1 MCACV
6 CDVCVESVC
15 LCVCGEGKCVCVC
28 VCVCVNVCG
37 KFVCVCV
44 ESVDFFN
51 VKTDGAHSYQCAVEV
66 LIFCIFQLGTSN

>member
-1 MCACV
+1 VCACV

-15 LCVCGEGKCVCVC
+15 LCVCGEGKCVC

>member
-1 MCACV
+1 MF
-6 CDVCVESVC
+6 
-15 LCVCGEGKCVCVC
+15 VCVC
-28 VCVCVNVCG
+28 VGRGSVFVCVWVCVNVCG